1 VLDRLVE
8 RFGWLRTPVAVHRRV
23 GDVGGG
29 PLASSIALAG
39 FLSLFPLLLVGVAVL
54 GFVSAGDTDFA
65 ANAVDELGV
74 TGRAADQVLDVLH
87 NAEDSRRAASALG
100 LAGLLWAGL
109 AVVGTLEQ
117 ALDATWQV
125 KGRPGW
131 KAKLI
136 DLGWL
141 VGAGLLFLGSLSLG
155 PLATALPGPAVV
167 PTVALGLVL
176 DTVLFLWMF
185 RALTAVAVPW
195 SDHLPGAVA
204 GALGL
209 EVLKVLGGI
218 YVPRAV
224 ASSSALYGSL
234 GSVFAVLAW
243 LALSARLVVYASA
256 LNVVRHEQRHGT
268 TTVEIRVPNIEGEEP
283 VRVNRGGAVTDV
295 EPSVTPTAASP
306 EPDPDE
312 PTARAPEREPAAP
325 APEPDPDE
333 TTARTPE
340 PDPDEPTAR
349 TPEPDPDEP
358 TARAPEPGPA
368 EATPAD
374 PGAGTGRT

>member
-1 VLDRLVE
+1 MLDRLVE

-23 GDVGGG
+23 ADVGGG

-54 GFVSAGDTDFA
+54 GFLSAGDTDFA
-65 ANAVDELGV
+65 ANAIDELGV

-117 ALDATWQV
+117 ALNATWQV

-195 SDHLPGAVA
+195 SDHLPGAIA
-204 GALGL
+204 GAIGL

-234 GSVFAVLAW
+234 GSVFAILAW

-268 TTVEIRVPNIEGEEP
+268 TTVEIRVPNIEGSEP
-283 VRVNRGGAVTDV
+283 VQVNRGGAVTEI
-295 EPSVTPTAASP
+295 EPRPGSTAPT
-306 EPDPDE
+306 
-312 PTARAPEREPAAP
+312 AP
-325 APEPDPDE
+325 APERIPDE
-333 TTARTPE
+333 SPGTA
-340 PDPDEPTAR
+340 DPRPSGPAEPTGA
-349 TPEPDPDEP
+349 
-358 TARAPEPGPA
+358 AEPGPGGPGPSTA
-368 EATPAD
+368 PA
-374 PGAGTGRT
+374 